1 MLALLKLLQ
10 SLFKT
15 LHSDGSPAQVA
26 AGMALGACLGLTPL
40 LNGHNLV
47 VFVLIVILN
56 VSFGGGMLGWALFT
70 PVGFLL
76 DPLFDRLGRTLLLE
90 TPALTPLWTAWF
102 NTPGIPYSNFNNTV
116 VLGSFVGWLVLAVP
130 IFFLARWAII
140 RYRATLGAR
149 VRQSRFYKTVT
160 ASKAYNVYRWF
171 RPDE

>member
-26 AGMALGACLGLTPL
+26 AGVALGACLGLTPL
-40 LNGHNLV
+40 LNGHNLL
-47 VFVLIVILN
+47 VFILIVILH
-56 VSFGGGMLGWALFT
+56 VSCGGGMLGWALFT

-116 VLGSFVGWLVLAVP
+116 VLGSFVGWLVLAIP

-140 RYRATLGAR
+140 RYRATVGAR